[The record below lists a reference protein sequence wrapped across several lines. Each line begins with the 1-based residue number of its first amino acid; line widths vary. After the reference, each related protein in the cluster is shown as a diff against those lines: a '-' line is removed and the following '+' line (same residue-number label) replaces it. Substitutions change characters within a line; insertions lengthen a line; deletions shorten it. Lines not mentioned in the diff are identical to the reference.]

1 MLENVLEFRV
11 RFGETDAAGIV
22 FYPNYYKWM
31 DEGTHA
37 LMEKAGF
44 PTRRLFDE
52 RAGFPLV
59 EALCRFRRPLSFGDR
74 IRLVS
79 RVEEVRNKSMRVSH
93 VFYRDG
99 ELVAE
104 GYEVRAWIRG
114 IGGRIASEPIPDEI
128 RRALLGEGGVIRASD
143 E

>member
-1 MLENVLEFRV
+1 MLEGVLEFRV

-44 PTRRLFDE
+44 PTRRLLDE
-52 RAGFPLV
+52 GAGFPLV

-74 IRLVS
+74 VRLVS
-79 RVEEVRNKSMRVSH
+79 RIEEVRNRSLRVSH
-93 VFYRDG
+93 IFYRND
-99 ELVAE
+99 ETVAE
-104 GYEVRAWIRG
+104 GYEVRAYIRG
-114 IGGRIASEPIPDEI
+114 IGGRIASEPIPDELRLALSGE
-128 RRALLGEGGVIRASD
+128 RRGVRGTD